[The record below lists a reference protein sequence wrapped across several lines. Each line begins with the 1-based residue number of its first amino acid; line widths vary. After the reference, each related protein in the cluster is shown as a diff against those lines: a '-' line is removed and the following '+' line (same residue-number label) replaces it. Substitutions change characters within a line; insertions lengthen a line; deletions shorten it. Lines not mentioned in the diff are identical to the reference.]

1 LKIEKNITIRIDS
14 IIRGRNSLVKF
25 ILFIFGIALS
35 FQLHPQQIIVLG
47 KITDSIQNPLP
58 YANILAIPQ
67 ANDQD
72 VKFAISE
79 TDGSYKLGLSK
90 NQSYELTVSYLG
102 YKPQTLTITTTNQ
115 DLIKNFV
122 LKENPDQLDEV
133 IIKYTPPITVKKDT
147 ITYDVTKFVTG
158 EERKLR
164 DALKKLPGVEVDR
177 EGNVMVNGKKVTKVL
192 VENKPFFTGDSKL
205 AVNNIP
211 ADAVAKVEILDNYN
225 EVAML
230 KGLQD
235 SEDMAMNILLKED
248 KKKFVFGDVEVG
260 AGIEDRYLLHPN
272 LFYYSPKTNLNFIGD
287 LNNQGI
293 KSFSFNDYLEFEGGF
308 GKLLD
313 DAGSYFSLFN
323 SDFAQ
328 YLNNQDFVDNVNQFG
343 ALNIRQSVSKHTDI
357 SGYLI
362 TSNSK
367 TQTASSALN
376 SYQNIDDPFNED
388 RTVTNNLNNF
398 FTIGKITV
406 DYDPSYKEDFAYN
419 AFVKVTNNDSNGLLN
434 TVSPNQNNT
443 IQTLTDVVALNLK
456 QNITYSR
463 KLSKAH
469 TATLEA
475 TYNFQ
480 NDKPITEWLTNQQIL
495 QGLIPLEDDTLFNI
509 LQTKKSRSHNFSA
522 ILKDYWVIN
531 NFNHLYTSFGITT
544 SFNDFFT
551 EDLQLL
557 SDGGI
562 NNFNSVGF
570 GNDFGYSFIDTYL
583 GLEYKFQIGI
593 ATFKPALFYHGY
605 LWRTQQFETAETFT
619 KNLFLPQFTTKVE
632 FNNSEK
638 LNFKYKLNARF
649 PGINQLANNFIL
661 SNFNSVFRGDNQ
673 LENQLYH
680 TASLTYYKFSLFRNL
695 NFNLNTS
702 FNKRVQ
708 TIKTVTELNG
718 IESFNTAIMFDQP
731 EHNWTVGGRVSK
743 KINKIRYNLSSRFS
757 YNDFFQI
764 LNNETDLNISKS
776 ISSTVGLE
784 TSFKKHPN
792 LELNY
797 TKDFSNYQA
806 RGINNEFENDRLEVI
821 LEYDFLNDFIF
832 KTDYTFDNYN
842 NKSQDLMNTFD
853 TANTSLFYQKE
864 DSPWGFEINAT
875 NLFDVRFRQQNSFNA
890 FVISDSRTFI
900 MPRIV
905 MFKLSYKL

>member
-1 LKIEKNITIRIDS
+1 MDQKKKWIRILLFT
-14 IIRGRNSLVKF
+14 INFTLYGFAQQTLV
-25 ILFIFGIALS
+25 
-35 FQLHPQQIIVLG
+35 QG
-47 KITDSIQNPLP
+47 KVTDSIQNPLP

-79 TDGSYKLGLSK
+79 NDGSYKLGLVK
-90 NQSYELTVSYLG
+90 NQTYEITVSYLG
-102 YKPQTLTITTTNQ
+102 YKPQTLTITTADQ
-115 DLIKNFV
+115 DVIKNFT

-260 AGIEDRYLLHPN
+260 AGIEDRYLVHPN

-328 YLNNQDFVDNVNQFG
+328 YLNNQDFTDNMNQFG
-343 ALNIRQSVSKHTDI
+343 ALNVRQSVSNHTDI

-376 SYQNIDDPFNED
+376 SYQNIDDPFNEN
-388 RTVTNNLNNF
+388 RTVANNLNNF

-469 TATLEA
+469 TATLET

-531 NFNHLYTSFGITT
+531 NFNHLYTSFGINT

-551 EDLQLL
+551 EDVQLL
-557 SDGGI
+557 SDDGI
-562 NNFNSVGF
+562 NNFNSAGF
-570 GNDFGYSFIDTYL
+570 GNDFGYHFIDTYL
-583 GLEYKFQIGI
+583 GLEYKFQVGI

-638 LNFKYKLNARF
+638 LNFRYRLNARF

-680 TASLTYYKFSLFRNL
+680 TASLSYYKFSLFRNL

-708 TIKTVTELNG
+708 NIKTVSELNG
-718 IESFNTAIMFDQP
+718 IESFNTSIMFDQP
-731 EHNWTVGGRVSK
+731 EHNWTVSGGVSK

-776 ISSTVGLE
+776 ISSTIGIE
-784 TSFKKHPN
+784 TSFKNHPN
-792 LELNY
+792 LEINY

-806 RGINNEFENDRLEVI
+806 SGINNEFDNDRFEVI
-821 LEYDFLNDFIF
+821 LEYDFLKDFIF
-832 KTDYTFDNYN
+832 KADYTYDNYN
-842 NKSQDLMNTFD
+842 NKSQAINNTFD
-853 TANTSLFYQKE
+853 TANASLFYQIE
-864 DSPWGFEINAT
+864 DSPWGFEVNAT
-875 NLFDVRFRQQNSFNA
+875 NIFDVRFKQQNSFNA
-890 FVISDSRTFI
+890 FVISDTRTFI
-900 MPRIV
+900 LPRIV

>member
-1 LKIEKNITIRIDS
+1 VSQKSLRFLIITAL
-14 IIRGRNSLVKF
+14 LVTTGF
-25 ILFIFGIALS
+25 FMSSHA
-35 FQLHPQQIIVLG
+35 QQILVSG
-47 KITDSIQNPLP
+47 KVSDTLRNPLV
-58 YANILAIPQ
+58 YANILAVPE
-67 ANDQD
+67 ADDQD
-72 VKFAISE
+72 IKFAITE
-79 TDGSYKLGLSK
+79 NNGNYKLGLVK
-90 NQSYELTVSYLG
+90 NQTYELTVSYLG
-102 YKPQTLTITTTNQ
+102 YKPQTFTITTAKE
-115 DLIKNFV
+115 DLIKNFI

-133 IIKYTPPITVKKDT
+133 SIKYTPPISVKKDT

-177 EGNVMVNGKKVTKVL
+177 AGNVSVQGKKVTKVL
-192 VENKPFFTGDSKL
+192 VENKTFFTGNSKL

-211 ADAVAKVEILDNYN
+211 ADAVDKVEVLDNYN

-235 SEDMAMNILLKED
+235 SEDMALNILLKED

-260 AGIEDRYLLHPN
+260 SGIKDRYLLHPN

-287 LNNQGI
+287 FNNQGI

-328 YLNNQDFVDNVNQFG
+328 YLNNQDFIDNINQFG
-343 ALNIRQSVSKHTDI
+343 ALNVRQSVSKSTDI

-367 TQTASSALN
+367 TETASNTLN
-376 SYQNIDDPFNED
+376 AYQNIAYPFTED
-388 RTVTNNLNNF
+388 RTVTNSLNNF
-398 FTIGKITV
+398 FTIGKLTI
-406 DYDPSYKEDFAYN
+406 DYEPSYKEDFAYN
-419 AFVKVTNNDSNGLLN
+419 AFVKVTNNDSNGLVN
-434 TVSPNQNNT
+434 TINPNQNNQ
-443 IQTLTDVVALNLK
+443 IRTLTDVTAVNIK
-456 QNITYSR
+456 QNINYSR

-495 QGLIPLEDDTLFNI
+495 QGLIPLENEDVFNI
-509 LQTKKSRSHNFSA
+509 LQTKTSKSNNFSA
-522 ILKDYWVIN
+522 IVKDYWVIN
-531 NFNHLYTSFGITT
+531 NFNHLYTSVGINT
-544 SFNDFFT
+544 SFNDFINK
-551 EDLQLL
+551 DVQLL
-557 SDGGI
+557 NNGTI
-562 NNFNSVGF
+562 NNFSSADF
-570 GNDFGYSFIDTYL
+570 GNDFGYSFVDTYL
-583 GLEYKFQIGI
+583 GLEYKFQIGK
-593 ATFKPALFYHGY
+593 ATFKPAVFYHGY
-605 LWRTQQFETAETFT
+605 LWRTQQFDNAETFS
-619 KNLFLPQFTTKVE
+619 KNLFLPQFTSKVE

-638 LNFKYKLNARF
+638 LNFRYRLNARF

-661 SNFNSVFRGDNQ
+661 SSFNSVFRGNNK

-680 TASLTYYKFSLFRNL
+680 SATLSYYKFSLFKNL

-702 FNKRVQ
+702 FNKRIES
-708 TIKTVTELNG
+708 IKTATELNG

-731 EHNWTVGGRVSK
+731 EHNWSVSGRISK
-743 KINKIRYNLSSRFS
+743 KINKIRYNFNSRFS

-764 LNNETDLNISKS
+764 LNNETNLNISKS
-776 ISSTVGLE
+776 LSSTVGIE
-784 TSFKKHPN
+784 TSFKSHPN
-792 LELNY
+792 LEINY
-797 TKDFSNYQA
+797 TKDFSNYKA
-806 RGINNEFENDRLEVI
+806 RGLNNEFENDRLEVI

-832 KTDYTFDNYN
+832 KADYTFDNYN
-842 NKSQDLMNTFD
+842 NKNQNISNTFD

-875 NLFDVRFRQQNSFNA
+875 NLFDVKFKQQNSFNA

-900 MPRIV
+900 LPRII